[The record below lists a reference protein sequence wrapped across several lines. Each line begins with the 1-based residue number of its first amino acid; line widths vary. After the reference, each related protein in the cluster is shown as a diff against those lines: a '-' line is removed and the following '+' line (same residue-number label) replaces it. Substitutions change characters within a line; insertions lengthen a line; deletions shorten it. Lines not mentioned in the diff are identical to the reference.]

1 MARRKGSLWHDP
13 LVVVGAEE
21 NNGDVVDGRNSAL
34 RGGPVGR
41 EFMHDNH
48 DPRSNIHVPLASR
61 LGVDNSVKLAAG
73 SLGDGVCP
81 SEFPLPK
88 GNPASAYMLDNLEEK
103 RDKFSIRNNAYVLS
117 EAIIRSSSRGG
128 GEGLVKVVDWGCGVR
143 LDGDGSEKGII
154 MA

>member
-48 DPRSNIHVPLASR
+48 DPRPYIIHVPLASR
-61 LGVDNSVKLAAG
+61 LGVDNSIKLAAG
-73 SLGDGVCP
+73 SLGDGVRP

-128 GEGLVKVVDWGCGVR
+128 GEGLVKVVEWGCGVGGWAVMVR
-143 LDGDGSEKGII
+143 R
-154 MA
+154 